1 MRIVF
6 MGSADFGIPA
16 LKCICEHHVVTGVVS
31 TPSRPKGR
39 GLKMQPSPLMSFAL
53 EQGIGPVLTPQSMAD
68 PGLVAALRAMEADCF
83 VVVAFRLLPKNIFSI
98 PSLGT
103 VNIHASLLPSY
114 RGPAPIQR
122 AIEAGETASGVTV
135 FRIDEGIDTGA
146 ILQQVP
152 VTIAQFETTPEL
164 YERLSVLGS
173 AALVEALDNLEC
185 GTAVAR
191 LQQGSPAS
199 RAPKLQK
206 HEALI
211 DWKQPAEKIFN
222 KLRAF
227 KPFPG
232 VHTFADGKRLG
243 IEWGL
248 PLPSSW
254 TVPIGSVAQV
264 AKDHFDIQTGSGIL
278 RILEVKPEGRRKMSV
293 RDYLAGS
300 HLREGYVFHE

>member
-16 LKCICEHHVVTGVVS
+16 LTRIREHHEVTGVVS

-39 GLKMQPSPLMSFAL
+39 GLKMLPSPLMSFAL
-53 EQGIGPVLTPQSMAD
+53 EQGMGPVLTPQSMSE
-68 PGLVAALRAMEADCF
+68 PGLAATLRTMEADCF
-83 VVVAFRLLPKNIFSI
+83 VVVAFRLLPKGIFSI
-98 PSLGT
+98 PPLGT

-152 VTIAQFETTPEL
+152 VTIAPLETTPEL
-164 YERLSVLGS
+164 YERLSVLG
-173 AALVEALDNLEC
+173 AAAVVEALDHLER

-191 LQQGSPAS
+191 LQQSVQAS

-206 HEALI
+206 HEAVI
-211 DWKQPAEKIFN
+211 DWKQPAETIFN

-232 VHTFADGKRLG
+232 VHTFAGGKRLG

-248 PLPSSW
+248 PQPSLRVLPVG
-254 TVPIGSVAQV
+254 TVAQV
-264 AKDHFDIQTGSGIL
+264 AKDYFDIQTSSGFL
-278 RILEVKPEGRRKMSV
+278 RVLEVKPEGRRKMSV